1 MFVLFLAFG
10 LLSFLS
16 LFRGPLT
23 IWGAGVATFAI
34 VAGTGILP
42 LAVLYPLFYI
52 QSTTVTTNCCPTQS
66 WNMWAIGYTKISTR
80 DYMKQTLVYALPTAL
95 IFGDCRL
102 LYVCVNTVRP
112 QLPEACRHTGMPEQE
127 RFTVKLK

>member
-52 QSTTVTTNCCPTQS
+52 QSTTVTTQ
-66 WNMWAIGYTKISTR
+66 
-80 DYMKQTLVYALPTAL
+80 LLPHAKLEYVGHWLHQNQHPRLHEADAGICAAHCTD
-95 IFGDCRL
+95 FGDCRL